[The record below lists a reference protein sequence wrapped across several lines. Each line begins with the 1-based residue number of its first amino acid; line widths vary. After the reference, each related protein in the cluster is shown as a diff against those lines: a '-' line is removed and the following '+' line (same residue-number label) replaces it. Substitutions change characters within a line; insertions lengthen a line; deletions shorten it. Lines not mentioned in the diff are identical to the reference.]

1 MNTARQPLRL
11 PLALALALT
20 LGACATTQNPDP
32 LEPVNRKIF
41 AFNEALDEAVVEPAA
56 RGYRAVTPELV
67 RTGITNVFA
76 NFRDLWSALN
86 NVLQGKGEA
95 AASDWT
101 RFATNTTLGF
111 GGLLDWATPMGLKRY
126 NEDFGQ
132 TLGHWGVGSGAYLVL
147 PLFGPTSLRD
157 VSDLP
162 LGNAFSPLVFVD
174 GTGEV
179 IALSGLRIIE
189 IRAQLLDA
197 GQLIDQIA
205 LDKYSFV
212 RNAFLQRR
220 QNLVYDG
227 APPELPQNEERYD
240 LPARP

>member
-20 LGACATTQNPDP
+20 LGACATPQNPDP
-32 LEPVNRKIF
+32 LEPVNRQIF
-41 AFNEALDEAVVEPAA
+41 AFNEALDEAVIEPAA

-67 RTGITNVFA
+67 RTGFDNVFR
-76 NFRDLWSALN
+76 NFRDLWSAIN

-111 GGLLDWATPMGLKRY
+111 GGLLDWATPMGLKRH

-147 PLFGPTSLRD
+147 PLFGPSSLRD

-179 IALSGLRIIE
+179 IALSGLRIIDV
-189 IRAQLLDA
+189 RAQLLDA

-212 RNAFLQRR
+212 RNAYLQRR
-220 QNLVYDG
+220 RNLVFDG
-227 APPELPQNEERYD
+227 APPEPPQDEERYD